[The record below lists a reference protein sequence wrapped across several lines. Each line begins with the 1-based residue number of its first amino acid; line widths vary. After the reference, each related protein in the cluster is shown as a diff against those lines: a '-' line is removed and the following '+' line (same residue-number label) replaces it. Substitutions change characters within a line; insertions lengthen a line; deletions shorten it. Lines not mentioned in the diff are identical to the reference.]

1 MDQSEKEIIADI
13 RAGNIDRFTE
23 IIEKYQHLVARMVSQ
38 ILKSPTD
45 IEEVCQETFIKAY
58 RKLDSFK
65 GDAKFSTWI
74 AKIAYNTSINFV
86 KKKKL
91 PLYRELLKKESP
103 REDTDLPD
111 FEERLLSDLQSPED
125 SLIQKDVENIMKTA
139 IEKLPLR
146 YRLIL
151 ILYHQDGFTYEEIAK
166 VTGMPEGTVKNY
178 LFRARKLLKN
188 FLIENYQREE
198 FWI

>member
-13 RAGNIDRFTE
+13 RAGNIDRFTD
-23 IIEKYQHLVARMVSQ
+23 IIEKYQQLVARMVSQ

-45 IEEVCQETFIKAY
+45 IEEVCQETFIKVY

-65 GDAKFSTWI
+65 GNAKFSTWI

-91 PLYRELLKKESP
+91 PLYRELIKKESP
-103 REDTDLPD
+103 REDTNLSD
-111 FEERLLSDLQSPED
+111 FEERLLSDLQSPEE
-125 SLIQKDVENIMKTA
+125 SLIQKDVENITKTA

-151 ILYHQDGFTYEEIAK
+151 ILYHQDGFTYEEIAS

-178 LFRARKLLKN
+178 LFRARKQLKN
-188 FLIENYQREE
+188 FLIENYRREE